1 MFNFFKLV
9 SISIIILW
17 KQLLSNM
24 VCVCVCVCVCAECG
38 GVPGELV
45 VTDVI
50 PASQLGQPREKK
62 HTLPKHVQLTLGRC
76 STSTC
81 NLRMMCSI

>member
-1 MFNFFKLV
+1 MFNFFKLI
-9 SISIIILW
+9 SIYIIILW
-17 KQLLSNM
+17 KQLIIM
-24 VCVCVCVCVCAECG
+24 VCVCVCVCAECG
-38 GVPGELV
+38 GVPGEWV

-76 STSTC
+76 STSY
-81 NLRMMCSI
+81 LRKVCSN

>member
-1 MFNFFKLV
+1 M
-9 SISIIILW
+9 
-17 KQLLSNM
+17 
-24 VCVCVCVCVCAECG
+24 CVCVCVCVCAECG
-38 GVPGELV
+38 GVPGEWV

-76 STSTC
+76 STSY
-81 NLRMMCSI
+81 LRKCALIRIFVYSNVH